1 MPRLPGAAAVRE
13 KSKPMTAWKCSEN
26 RGGRRARALVPIRN
40 SSVNLAGVGWW
51 LAVMLAV
58 RGAIMHSETEAETET
73 RTHVFSS
80 GSVYGADICWSCFDA
95 ATSDNDL

>member
-1 MPRLPGAAAVRE
+1 
-13 KSKPMTAWKCSEN
+13 
-26 RGGRRARALVPIRN
+26 
-40 SSVNLAGVGWW
+40 
-51 LAVMLAV
+51 MLAI

-80 GSVYGADICWSCFDA
+80 GSVYGADICWSCCDA